1 MPYKFV
7 ACLSLWAEWLKNSE
21 LFLFASVLPLSVS
34 WPICFGSTSRFS
46 KYLNASYSSTESSH
60 EGKGKEKKY
69 KKDKGCSS
77 PQLTYLILFL
87 LQWHLESKV
96 APDHIWQRTTAAL
109 MPMGLNLVVCLA
121 TPCDGTACLLNHL
134 SKGKTDWD
142 VTRVSPTLN
151 ICIYREH
158 CGKSFFS
165 FFFLPI
171 IIQYGFARQSI
182 YWQHFHLIFSAF
194 DVHLC
199 CVCATLLL
207 HVVESVFVV
216 SLCMPPPKVCVCGRR
231 DGAPGVVYDKRIDV
245 NVYRSHSH
253 AMLLCACESKQ
264 TTSLE
269 F

>member
-1 MPYKFV
+1 M
-7 ACLSLWAEWLKNSE
+7 
-21 LFLFASVLPLSVS
+21 LPLSVS

-46 KYLNASYSSTESSH
+46 KYLNASYSSTESAQ

-77 PQLTYLILFL
+77 PQLTYLTLFL

-96 APDHIWQRTTAAL
+96 TPDHIWQRTTAAL

-158 CGKSFFS
+158 CGKSFFFFS
-165 FFFLPI
+165 FFCPLSFSMDLLIKVYTDSIFTSFFLL
-171 IIQYGFARQSI
+171 FMSI
-182 YWQHFHLIFSAF
+182 CVACVPPCFCMLLSLYLSFL
-194 DVHLC
+194 
-199 CVCATLLL
+199 CVCLLRKY
-207 HVVESVFVV
+207 VFVGGGTV
-216 SLCMPPPKVCVCGRR
+216 LQVWFMIR
-231 DGAPGVVYDKRIDV
+231 
-245 NVYRSHSH
+245 
-253 AMLLCACESKQ
+253 E
-264 TTSLE
+264 
-269 F
+269 

>member
-1 MPYKFV
+1 MAKEQ
-7 ACLSLWAEWLKNSE
+7 WI
-21 LFLFASVLPLSVS
+21 FLFASVLPLSVS

-46 KYLNASYSSTESSH
+46 KYLNASYSSTESAQ
-60 EGKGKEKKY
+60 EGKEKKY

-77 PQLTYLILFL
+77 LQLTYLTLFL

-96 APDHIWQRTTAAL
+96 APDHIWQRTAAAL

-121 TPCDGTACLLNHL
+121 TPYDGTAGLLNHL

-142 VTRVSPTLN
+142 VTRVSSTLN

-158 CGKSFFS
+158 CGKSVFF
-165 FFFLPI
+165 FPFLPI
-171 IIQYGFARQSI
+171 IIQYGFALQSI
-182 YWQHFHLIFSAF
+182 YWQHFYLIFSAF

-199 CVCATLLL
+199 CVCVTLLL
-207 HVVESVFVV
+207 YVVESVDVV

-253 AMLLCACESKQ
+253 AVLLCACESKK
-264 TTSLE
+264 TTSSE